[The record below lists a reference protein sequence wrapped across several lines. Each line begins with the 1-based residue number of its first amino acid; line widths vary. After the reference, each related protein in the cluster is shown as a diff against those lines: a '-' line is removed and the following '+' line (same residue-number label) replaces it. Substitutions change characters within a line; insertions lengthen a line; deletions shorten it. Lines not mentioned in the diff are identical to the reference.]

1 MRIYALSLR
10 PLSPR
15 VAGKASG
22 LTRCLGASPWA
33 PRACPPQLVP
43 RSLVP
48 APGAA
53 GRVLYGGNDQR
64 MRNSAPGTAAEE
76 LRMRRCG
83 VPGKKMAAPGR
94 KMAPQTSEE
103 QDVIGCLRYTFRF
116 FSPAPL
122 PARGREC
129 LGADAVPWCPVHPS
143 PSRVCLRMR
152 VPALWLLAPGSSGVS
167 PPRRCRLRSEGGQR
181 ALAAPAAAPPRGPWS
196 WRPGGTMTRALPLGA
211 FVRCQGDALVLAD
224 SDKATSEVP
233 ACSLRSALRLA
244 GTPGAPGRGR
254 PRRCPRLPRR
264 CRRPRRFE
272 PPAAAGPVPLGGSR
286 AGAAPGQRGQGSGAG
301 GGHRRARAP
310 GTSPPGQSPPE
321 PPPAPLAPGSPSPSP
336 AAAPRAPSCPA
347 RCPRSVSRSPARGGP
362 GRGSCGSGGHRC
374 CFPSPGPRL
383 PLPAP
388 GMPVCILPGSDTAR
402 PVILRSLSSVSSPSS
417 PREIF
422 PRAVSR
428 GQVLTAVFSVPAPGR
443 VPRGR

>member
-1 MRIYALSLR
+1 M
-10 PLSPR
+10 
-15 VAGKASG
+15 
-22 LTRCLGASPWA
+22 
-33 PRACPPQLVP
+33 
-43 RSLVP
+43 
-48 APGAA
+48 
-53 GRVLYGGNDQR
+53 
-64 MRNSAPGTAAEE
+64 TAAE
-76 LRMRRCG
+76 L
-83 VPGKKMAAPGR
+83 
-94 KMAPQTSEE
+94 EE
-103 QDVIGCLRYTFRF
+103 
-116 FSPAPL
+116 
-122 PARGREC
+122 
-129 LGADAVPWCPVHPS
+129 
-143 PSRVCLRMR
+143 
-152 VPALWLLAPGSSGVS
+152 
-167 PPRRCRLRSEGGQR
+167 
-181 ALAAPAAAPPRGPWS
+181 
-196 WRPGGTMTRALPLGA
+196 
-211 FVRCQGDALVLAD
+211 VRCQGDALVLAD